1 MQLGLI
7 KTNSGDTELVNS
19 KSDVVYLISKYI
31 SADLTT
37 EVEEYF
43 DNKDIEEDIYYR
55 FLDDLEI
62 EFETLQ
68 DKFRA
73 LRGEY

>member
-1 MQLGLI
+1 MELGLI
-7 KTNSGDTELVNS
+7 RTNSGDTELVNS
-19 KSDVVYLISKYI
+19 KSDVVYLIAKYI
-31 SADLTT
+31 SADLAT

-43 DNKDIEEDIYYR
+43 DNKDIEEGIYYR
-55 FLDDLEI
+55 FLDELEI

-68 DKFRA
+68 DKFRG

>member
-1 MQLGLI
+1 MELGLI
-7 KTNSGDTELVNS
+7 RINSDNI
-19 KSDVVYLISKYI
+19 YL
-31 SADLTT
+31 
-37 EVEEYF
+37 
-43 DNKDIEEDIYYR
+43 
-55 FLDDLEI
+55 LDELEI